1 MKMARRV
8 VLPVCCAISIALILL
23 ACPILARQPQGAN
36 SNEAKASATGRITA
50 ISGEGVTN
58 VLPGVTLKLTGPSAG
73 AAPQSTVTHSDRRYE
88 FTQLAAGTYTMGATA
103 AGFKTWSATITLRAD
118 QALVKELVPH
128 ISTVNTQVEVQDEAA
143 D

>member
-8 VLPVCCAISIALILL
+8 GLPVCCAISIALILP

-36 SNEAKASATGRITA
+36 SNDAKASATGRITA

-73 AAPQSTVTHSDRRYE
+73 AAPQSTVTDSEGRYE
-88 FTQLAAGTYTMGATA
+88 FTQLAERTSTTA
-103 AGFKTWSATITLRAD
+103 APAADHTTWSATITLR
-118 QALVKELVPH
+118 
-128 ISTVNTQVEVQDEAA
+128 
-143 D
+143 